1 MKSRTTLV
9 LVLVALVFGGF
20 VALDYYK
27 GTSTEQGEVQR
38 KRVLDFQAKDV
49 TNLKIEL
56 TNQVFVLEKSVD
68 KWQIKQ
74 PFNVPANSSTI
85 SSILDELEFIE
96 RDRTITEK
104 ELKGVTLAGFGLD
117 KPRLRAT
124 LQLKK
129 GSLSLLIGNETP
141 TKEALYVQV
150 RGKKGVL
157 VVPKSIYERLNL
169 TLSDLRDRIVVD
181 FLPATA
187 TRLEIK
193 SADRVIE
200 LAKTVATTANVEP
213 RWMLTQPLTARADSR
228 KVSELLA
235 ALNDLRV
242 RDFVSEDPKDI
253 HPYQLDEPEREIVV
267 WTGESNRTL
276 LLGRSLTN
284 DADRVYAKLKSA
296 DSIFTVN
303 ASMAKKFAVQA
314 NDLRDARVLTF
325 SENDVRGIQLTRG
338 SEMISLVRT
347 DSTWELTKPTAVAAE
362 DSAVQQLLG
371 RIEDLSAKQFT
382 ADVATDLDKYGL
394 ATPTATVSLQG
405 AGTNVLVQLLVGM
418 LDTSNAVRF
427 VKRTDEPFV
436 YGVDTN
442 MDGWLST
449 NYLALRSRRLA
460 GLKAEQISKLTIVS
474 KMTIERKSGKIVIER
489 RGADKKWH
497 LVEPSQGVLDDDALQ
512 WVLDG
517 LAQLQAEEFI
527 REDHDHLADYGLDQP
542 EVTITA
548 AVGEK
553 NYTLAIGQQQ
563 GTDRKY
569 ALWSDPALV
578 FTIRVDRA
586 NTLTKNLVTLPA
598 PANVSA
604 ETLPAAPTATPLTPA
619 TP

>member
-9 LVLVALVFGGF
+9 LILVALVFGGF
-20 VALDYYK
+20 VLLDYHK
-27 GTSTEQGEVQR
+27 GTSTEQGKIQR
-38 KRVLDFQAKDV
+38 KRVLDFQAQDV
-49 TNLKIEL
+49 TQLKIEL
-56 TNQVFVLEKSVD
+56 TNQVVVLEKSVD

-74 PFNVPANSSTI
+74 PLNVPASSSAI
-85 SSILDELEFIE
+85 NSILDELEFIE
-96 RDRTITEK
+96 RDRTLTEK
-104 ELKGVTLAGFGLD
+104 ELKGVTLAGFGLE
-117 KPRLRAT
+117 KPRLRVT

-129 GSLSLLIGNETP
+129 SPLELLIGNETP

-157 VVPKSIYERLNL
+157 VVPKSIYKRLNL
-169 TLSDLRDRIVVD
+169 TLNDLRDRIVVD

-200 LAKTVATTANVEP
+200 LAKTIATITTVET
-213 RWMLTQPLTARADSR
+213 RWTLTQPLTARADSR

-235 ALNDLRV
+235 DLNNLRV

-253 HPYQLDEPEREIVV
+253 HSYQLDEPEREIVV
-267 WTGESNRTL
+267 WTGQSNQTL

-284 DADRVYAKLKSA
+284 DADRVFAKLKNA

-314 NDLRDARVLTF
+314 NDLRDARVFAF

-338 SEMISLVRT
+338 SEAISLVRT
-347 DSTWELTKPTAVAAE
+347 DSTWELTKPTVVAAE
-362 DSAVQQLLG
+362 DSAAQQLLG
-371 RIEDLSAKQFT
+371 LIKDLSAKQFT

-405 AGTNVLVQLLVGM
+405 AGTNVLVQLLVGT

-442 MDGWLST
+442 MDGWLPT
-449 NYLALRSRRLA
+449 NTIALRSRRLA
-460 GLKAEQISKLTIVS
+460 GFKTEQISKL
-474 KMTIERKSGKIVIER
+474 TIERKSGKIVIER

-563 GTDRKY
+563 GADRKY
-569 ALWSDPALV
+569 ALWSDPALI

-598 PANVSA
+598 PANVPA
-604 ETLPAAPTATPLTPA
+604 EPLPAAPAATPLTPA